1 MTKEYTFRDGR
12 VTAPVLRAM
21 NGAGRILE
29 AFGVKP
35 SLEPEALVAAAI
47 KEAGSSDFGGDSF
60 REPLEI
66 LTASMQEE
74 AGLSTFGRVATSNMI
89 KSQLVTRLRLQEWTK
104 ANPEVAEEKIERPWI
119 ILGLPRTGTSIL
131 SQLLGLDPMVRPL
144 LQWEARAVVPP
155 P

>member
-1 MTKEYTFRDGR
+1 
-12 VTAPVLRAM
+12 
-21 NGAGRILE
+21 
-29 AFGVKP
+29 
-35 SLEPEALVAAAI
+35 
-47 KEAGSSDFGGDSF
+47 
-60 REPLEI
+60 
-66 LTASMQEE
+66 MQEE

-144 LQWEARAVVPP
+144 LQWEARAVVPAVAVAVLERAALLELLAHERALRARA
-155 P
+155 

>member
-12 VTAPVLRAM
+12 VIAPVLRAM
-21 NGAGRILE
+21 NGAGHVLE
-29 AFGVKP
+29 AFGGEAV
-35 SLEPEALVAAAI
+35 LELEALVDAAI
-47 KEAGSSDFGGDSF
+47 KEAGSSDFGGDSY

-66 LTASMQEE
+66 LTASMKEE
-74 AGLSTFGRVATSNMI
+74 AGLSTFGRMATSNMI

-144 LQWEARAVVPP
+144 LQWKPR
-155 P
+155 